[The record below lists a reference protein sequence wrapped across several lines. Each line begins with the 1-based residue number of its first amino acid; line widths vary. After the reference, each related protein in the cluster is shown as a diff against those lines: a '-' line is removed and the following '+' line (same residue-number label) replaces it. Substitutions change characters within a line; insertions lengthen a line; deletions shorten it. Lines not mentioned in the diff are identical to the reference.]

1 MCSQGQMNFHFALFT
16 VKCCY
21 LHSFETELNRY
32 TYKKSG
38 IRWPEL
44 VELQQLGRNVLAL
57 LYEVKG
63 RGLLT
68 NLGMTSLQGSSFS
81 YSHLRWKKLL
91 SVLPVHAV
99 DICTKGNPCYSYWDE
114 RLVSFIWLCS
124 EAHFGT
130 WYTCSL
136 QLSLRMYVF
145 LILSFFSPLVLFLFV
160 S

>member
-1 MCSQGQMNFHFALFT
+1 LKLDVSSSERIDACFVSIKRYDLSRTLKSVLGIFFNNTDDLHFSIKPRGNCVVMCSQGQMNFHFALFT

-68 NLGMTSLQGSSFS
+68 NLGMTSL
-81 YSHLRWKKLL
+81 
-91 SVLPVHAV
+91 
-99 DICTKGNPCYSYWDE
+99 
-114 RLVSFIWLCS
+114 
-124 EAHFGT
+124 
-130 WYTCSL
+130 
-136 QLSLRMYVF
+136 
-145 LILSFFSPLVLFLFV
+145 
-160 S
+160 